1 MTPFRSLEHL
11 NAIFSGYKRT
21 GNIHPTFKEALR
33 SMGVIPQPTG
43 FTKVSPKFT
52 KCALKR

>member
-1 MTPFRSLEHL
+1 MTLFRSLEHL
-11 NAIFSGYKRT
+11 NAIFSGYTRT
-21 GNIHPTFKEALR
+21 DNIHPIFKDALR